1 MRRHAILLPLI
12 AFLAFVSLGLPDGV
26 LGVAW
31 PSIRKTF
38 DLPISQ
44 LGSLLATSM
53 VGYLLSSFFA
63 GVLVARLGIGH
74 LLVASSMLVV
84 AGLTGF
90 AVAPAWWVMVGCG
103 LFAGLGAGAI
113 DSAINA
119 HAAASF
125 APRTLTLLHACY
137 GVGATLGPLL
147 MTAVIAAQL
156 PWRRGYALLAIILAA
171 LGFVFLLTS
180 RLWDTPVSEPKV
192 TTRIPSQ
199 PTSIRFALRQFP
211 VLLNIAIFFL
221 YTGLEVAAGQWA
233 FSLLTES
240 RGLPAA
246 AAGVWVGM
254 YWGAL
259 TGGRVVFGVLA
270 GRIPA
275 GALLI
280 TALLGAPV
288 AAAMFW
294 LAPPRGAAALLGL
307 PWLGFCL
314 APIYPLLISLTPS
327 RVGHAVAPLSIGFQV
342 SAATLGAAALPG
354 LAGVIA
360 RRAGLEILG
369 PFLLIGTLLL
379 LGLHLLSRGP
389 SRLTESNNPNT
400 DRDSPL
406 PASP

>member
-1 MRRHAILLPLI
+1 MRRHPILLPLI

-63 GVLVARLGIGH
+63 GALVARLGIGH
-74 LLVASSMLVV
+74 LLVGSSMLVV

-90 AVAPAWWVMVGCG
+90 AVAPAWWVMVACS

-119 HAAASF
+119 HAAAAF
-125 APRTLTLLHACY
+125 APRTVTLLHACY
-137 GVGATLGPLL
+137 GIGATLGPLL

-171 LGFVFLLTS
+171 LGVVFLLTS
-180 RLWDTPVSEPKV
+180 RWWDTTGSEPRA
-192 TTRIPSQ
+192 TTRRPNTQTPILS
-199 PTSIRFALRQFP
+199 ALRRP
-211 VLLNIAIFFL
+211 WVLLNITIFFL
-221 YTGLEVAAGQWA
+221 YTGLEVTAGQWA

-240 RGLPAA
+240 RRLSPA

-259 TGGRVVFGVLA
+259 TAGRIVFGVLA
-270 GRIPA
+270 GRLPA
-275 GALLI
+275 ATLLI

-288 AAAMFW
+288 AAALFW
-294 LAPPRGAAALLGL
+294 LARPHGAALLGL
-307 PWLGFCL
+307 PLLGFCL

-327 RVGHAVAPLSIGFQV
+327 RVGSAVAPLSIGFQV
-342 SAATLGAAALPG
+342 SAATLGAAAVPG
-354 LAGVIA
+354 FAGVIA

-369 PFLLIGTLLL
+369 PFLLIGTLVLL
-379 LGLHLLSRGP
+379 ALHLLSARS
-389 SRLTESNNPNT
+389 SRVTESSSPNT
-400 DRDSPL
+400 DQDSPL
-406 PASP
+406 PVSL